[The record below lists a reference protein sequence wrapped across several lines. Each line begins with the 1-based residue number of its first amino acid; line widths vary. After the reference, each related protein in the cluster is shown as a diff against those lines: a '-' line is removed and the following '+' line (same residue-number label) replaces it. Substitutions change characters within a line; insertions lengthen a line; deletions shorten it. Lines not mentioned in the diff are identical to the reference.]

1 MTFLQVLGL
10 VVAVVVGAVLGYK
23 ARVASV
29 AEERAKAMHE
39 VDAHAGRV
47 ERELA
52 AKHLALVGREAA
64 VAGRETAFQKG
75 FVEGRRW
82 LAGMIA
88 DAELSVDR
96 CRQRELVVKKRP
108 ALAAAVTVK
117 EIAEEKRDLMARL
130 KFLEYQLKSYE
141 EWFPTLADYREALL
155 EELIPV
161 GGDRD
166 GLAEIENADPA
177 LPFLSR
183 EEYEGLSPTKRNQLA
198 LDRYRA
204 RDKSDWEIGRHYE
217 RILGYLY
224 ERDGWIVTY
233 HGAVKGFE
241 DFGRDLIC
249 ERAGEIEVVQAK
261 CWSKSKVLHEK
272 HVFQLFGSTMHFRKE
287 RSEMFVTPVLIS
299 TTELS
304 EFAKEAAQ
312 ILGVRVETRPLEDFP
327 LVKCNVNPSTGER
340 IYHLPFDQQFDRVQ
354 IKAQGE
360 SFEWTIEAAEAKGF
374 RRAYRHRF
382 T

>member
-1 MTFLQVLGL
+1 MTGFIAIAVCIGILGVL
-10 VVAVVVGAVLGYK
+10 LGYRV
-23 ARVASV
+23 RVASV
-29 AEERAKAMHE
+29 ADERARAMSE
-39 VDAHAGRV
+39 VEAHAGLV

-52 AKHLALVGREAA
+52 AERLKLLEREAL
-64 VAGRETAFQKG
+64 VAGRESAFQKG
-75 FVEGRRW
+75 FVSGRMW
-82 LAGMIA
+82 LAEMIA
-88 DAELSVDR
+88 DAEMSVDR
-96 CRQRELVVKKRP
+96 CRQRELAVKKRP

-117 EIAEEKRDLMARL
+117 EIAGEKRVLTTRL

-161 GGDRD
+161 GGGRD

-217 RILGYLY
+217 RLLGYLY
-224 ERDGWIVTY
+224 EREGWLVTY

-249 ERAGEIEVVQAK
+249 ERLGEIEIVQAK

-287 RSEMFVTPVLIS
+287 HSEMFVTPVLIS

-304 EFAKEAAQ
+304 DFAKEAAQ
-312 ILGVRVETRPLEDFP
+312 ILGVRVKTRQLEDFP
-327 LVKCNVNPSTGER
+327 LVKCNVNPSTGEK

-354 IKAQGE
+354 IKAWGE

>member
-1 MTFLQVLGL
+1 L
-10 VVAVVVGAVLGYK
+10 
-23 ARVASV
+23 
-29 AEERAKAMHE
+29 
-39 VDAHAGRV
+39 
-47 ERELA
+47 
-52 AKHLALVGREAA
+52 
-64 VAGRETAFQKG
+64 
-75 FVEGRRW
+75 
-82 LAGMIA
+82 
-88 DAELSVDR
+88 
-96 CRQRELVVKKRP
+96 
-108 ALAAAVTVK
+108 
-117 EIAEEKRDLMARL
+117 
-130 KFLEYQLKSYE
+130 
-141 EWFPTLADYREALL
+141 
-155 EELIPV
+155 
-161 GGDRD
+161 
-166 GLAEIENADPA
+166 
-177 LPFLSR
+177 
-183 EEYEGLSPTKRNQLA
+183 
-198 LDRYRA
+198 
-204 RDKSDWEIGRHYE
+204 
-217 RILGYLY
+217 
-224 ERDGWIVTY
+224 VTY

-249 ERAGEIEVVQAK
+249 ERAGEIEIVQAK

-304 EFAKEAAQ
+304 DFAKEAAQ

-360 SFEWTIEAAEAKGF
+360 SFEWTVEAAEAKGF